1 VRPISVI
8 CGLAAALCLLAT
20 AATALGKDK
29 PKEDRHP
36 PTAPHDLDVTGATA
50 STLSIAWK
58 TSHDDRDKTAVVYA
72 LYADGQPAGTTAATS
87 AVVVGLTC
95 GSRHLVGV
103 SAVDSAGNESKIA
116 SVVGRTS
123 ACPDVTPPTT
133 PAGLTVSSATDTGL
147 TLTWSASTDD
157 VGVVAYDVSVD
168 GTQAGT
174 TPSTQLAIS
183 GLTCGRSYHLAVTAR
198 DAAGNVSTPG
208 TLDAST
214 QACPKPAV
222 LYLSPTGD
230 DANPCTL
237 VAPCLSFDRAYHA
250 AAPGQRVEVEAGT
263 YAPQTISPDATK
275 VAPQVVFEPVGGTVV
290 LGEMHVDAS
299 HVQLKSL
306 DLADGLLIREGADDV
321 TALDDTMTSLFI
333 WSASNVSI
341 VGGELYPGPDYLTG
355 CSETN
360 PTCDWDS
367 QISNACDTCAPSTN
381 VLIDGVRIHGF
392 LRPPGT
398 DFHTECLQFGS
409 AVNLVIR
416 NSRFWDC
423 ATHDIFMRSWG
434 DTYPF
439 QNVLIENN
447 FFGAT
452 QEGFYSVYIADTPG
466 STYSNMVVRYN
477 SALQEFASDVQDMP
491 PGSISFIANVEP
503 DMSAFKCGYSASTT
517 WDYNVYWDAGS
528 TPCGPH
534 DVVSTSGSGF
544 VDPSTLDLHLVPGAA
559 AIDRGDPAGYP
570 ATDID
575 GDHRPL
581 GPLPDAGADERG

>member
-1 VRPISVI
+1 VKRPSTV
-8 CGLAAALCLLAT
+8 CGLIVALSLLVAASAAAGAP
-20 AATALGKDK
+20 K
-29 PKEDRHP
+29 PDRKP
-36 PTAPHDLDVTGATA
+36 PTPPHDLRVTGATA
-50 STLSIAWK
+50 STVSLTWK
-58 TSHDDRDKTAVVYA
+58 ASHDSRDKTDVVYE
-72 LYADGQPAGTTAATS
+72 LYADGRPAGSTPLTS
-87 AVVVGLTC
+87 ATIGGLSC
-95 GSRHLVGV
+95 AGRHLLAVD
-103 SAVDSAGNESKIA
+103 AVDSAGNRSEPAITIGK
-116 SVVGRTS
+116 TS
-123 ACPDVTPPTT
+123 ACPDLTPPTA
-133 PAGLTVSSATDTGL
+133 PAALAASSATQTGI
-147 TLTWSASTDD
+147 TLAWSASTDN
-157 VGVVAYDVSVD
+157 VGVVAYDVYVD

-174 TPSTQLAIS
+174 TTATEFPVGGLA
-183 GLTCGRSYHLAVTAR
+183 CGRSYQLAVDAR
-198 DAAGNVSTPG
+198 DAAGNVSARA
-208 TLDAST
+208 TLAAST
-214 QACPKPAV
+214 APCPGPPA

-230 DANPCTL
+230 DANACTQI
-237 VAPCLSFDRAYHA
+237 APCLSLDRAYHA
-250 AAPGQRVEVEAGT
+250 AVPGQKVEVEAGT
-263 YAPQTISPDATK
+263 YGPQTISPDVTK
-275 VAPQVVFEPVGGTVV
+275 AAPQVVFEPTGGTATI
-290 LGEMHVDAS
+290 GEVHVDGS
-299 HVQLKSL
+299 HIELKDL
-306 DLADGLLIREGADDV
+306 DLGDGLLVREGADDV
-321 TALDDTMTSLFI
+321 TALNDTMTSLFI

-341 VGGELYPGPDYLTG
+341 IGGELYPGPDYLTG

-367 QISNACDTCAPSTN
+367 QISKACDTCAPPTN
-381 VLIDGVRIHGF
+381 VLIDGVSIHGF

-452 QEGFYSVYIADTPG
+452 HDGFYSINIADTPG
-466 STYSNMVVRYN
+466 STYGNVVVRYN
-477 SALQEFASDVQDMP
+477 SALQEFATDVQDMP

-503 DMSAFKCGYSASTT
+503 DMSGFKCGYSASAT

-544 VDPSTLDLHLVPGAA
+544 VDPTTLDLHLLPGAV
-559 AIDRGDPAGYP
+559 AIDHGDPSSYP

-575 GDHRPL
+575 GQHRPI